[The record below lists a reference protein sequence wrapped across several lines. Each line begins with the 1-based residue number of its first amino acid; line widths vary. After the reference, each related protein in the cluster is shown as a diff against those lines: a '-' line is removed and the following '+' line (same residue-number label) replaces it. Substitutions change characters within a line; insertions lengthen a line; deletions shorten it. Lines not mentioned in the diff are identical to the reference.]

1 MRAQFFRLKSE
12 NHVQIYDRVKLLRI
26 PADNYKGQCV
36 AVKGCLKKIL
46 HLDLDLYSPSLT
58 LLI

>member
-1 MRAQFFRLKSE
+1 MRARFFRLKSE

-46 HLDLDLYSPSLT
+46 H
-58 LLI
+58 